1 VTATNVLRPNAET
14 QYADELAA
22 VAAADDRA
30 RPPRWKLSPQAVVR
44 YVLGGTLPDGTVVTP
59 KYVGDRRLVEV
70 AVGTLV
76 TDRALLLVGVP
87 GTAKSWLSEH
97 LAAAISGDSTL
108 IVQGT
113 AGTSEESVR
122 YGWNYARLIAEG
134 PSEAALVPSPIMRA
148 MRTGAVARIEELTRM
163 PAEVQDSLITILSE
177 KALPVPELNTQ
188 VQAIAGFTV
197 IGTANDRDRG
207 VNQMSSALAR
217 RFNTVVLPPPATEDA
232 EVEIVSQRAA
242 QLGRAL
248 ELPAEPPALDEVR
261 RVVRIFREL
270 RGGSTVDGR
279 TQVKKPSGSLS
290 TAEAISVVTSG
301 MALAAHFGD
310 GRLGADELAAGLLG
324 AVVKDRVSDTAAW
337 QEYLEAVVKERK
349 EWRDLYRACR
359 ELDPA

>member
-1 VTATNVLRPNAET
+1 
-14 QYADELAA
+14 
-22 VAAADDRA
+22 
-30 RPPRWKLSPQAVVR
+30 
-44 YVLGGTLPDGTVVTP
+44 
-59 KYVGDRRLVEV
+59 
-70 AVGTLV
+70 
-76 TDRALLLVGVP
+76 
-87 GTAKSWLSEH
+87 
-97 LAAAISGDSTL
+97 
-108 IVQGT
+108 
-113 AGTSEESVR
+113 
-122 YGWNYARLIAEG
+122 
-134 PSEAALVPSPIMRA
+134 
-148 MRTGAVARIEELTRM
+148 
-163 PAEVQDSLITILSE
+163 
-177 KALPVPELNTQ
+177 VPELNTQ
-188 VQAIAGFTV
+188 VQAIPGFTI

-242 QLGRAL
+242 QMGRAL
-248 ELPAEPPALDEVR
+248 ELPSEPPALDEVR

-279 TQVKKPSGSLS
+279 TQLKKPSGSLS

-310 GRLGADELAAGLLG
+310 GQLGADELAAGLLG
-324 AVVKDRVSDTAAW
+324 AVIKDRVSDAAAW